1 MKGGRQRGDVL
12 VDEPAF
18 FRGEGDFFSSFFYS
32 IHSLEMINLSSF
44 PTVVTNLGVTFAGFF
59 FFFLRVHRIFPGKTL
74 AFMLTIIFIK
84 MASFSCNS
92 RQETGRNTD

>member
-44 PTVVTNLGVTFAGFF
+44 PTVVTNLGVTFAGFYF
-59 FFFLRVHRIFPGKTL
+59 SFLE
-74 AFMLTIIFIK
+74 FIEYFLVK
-84 MASFSCNS
+84 H
-92 RQETGRNTD
+92 